1 MLLKEKIKKYASEK
15 ALEIDGFVVDVNI
28 SANNVITIFF
38 DKNNGVLVDDC
49 LVISKYIQEKFDKDV
64 EDYELTVCS
73 PGLTNPLKV
82 KEQYIKN
89 IGKEVSV
96 KTNDG
101 KRKTG
106 ILKNFETDLVLEV
119 QKKKKGSRKDYVIE
133 DIAIPYEEIKETKL
147 KINFK

>member
-1 MLLKEKIKKYASEK
+1 MLLKEEIKKYASEK
-15 ALEIDGFVVDVNI
+15 ALEINGFVVDVNI

-82 KEQYIKN
+82 KQQYIKN

-101 KRKTG
+101 KRKIG

-119 QKKKKGSRKDYVIE
+119 LKKKKGSRKDYVLE
-133 DIAIPYEEIKETKL
+133 DITIPFEEIKETKL

>member
-15 ALEIDGFVVDVNI
+15 ALEINGFVVDVNI

-119 QKKKKGSRKDYVIE
+119 QKKKKGSRKDYLLE
-133 DIAIPYEEIKETKL
+133 YIAIPFEEIKETKL

>member
-1 MLLKEKIKKYASEK
+1 MLLKEEIKKYASEK

-38 DKNNGVLVDDC
+38 DKNNGVLIDDC
-49 LVISKYIQEKFDKDV
+49 LVISKYIHGKFDKDIV
-64 EDYELTVCS
+64 DYELTVCS

-82 KEQYIKN
+82 KEQYLKN

-119 QKKKKGSRKDYVIE
+119 LKKKKGSRKDYVIE
-133 DIAIPYEEIKETKL
+133 DIAIPFEEIKETKL

>member
-1 MLLKEKIKKYASEK
+1 MLLKEEIKKYASEK
-15 ALEIDGFVVDVNI
+15 ALEINGFVVDVNI
-28 SANNVITIFF
+28 STNNVITIFF

-49 LVISKYIQEKFDKDV
+49 LVISKYINEKFDKDI

-82 KEQYIKN
+82 KQQYIKN

-106 ILKNFETDLVLEV
+106 ILKKFETDLVLEV
-119 QKKKKGSRKDYVIE
+119 LKKKKGSRKDYVLE
-133 DIAIPYEEIKETKL
+133 DIAIPFEEIKETKL

>member
-1 MLLKEKIKKYASEK
+1 MLLKEEIKKYASEK
-15 ALEIDGFVVDVNI
+15 ALEINGFVVDVNI

-82 KEQYIKN
+82 KQQYIKN

-101 KRKTG
+101 KRKIG

-119 QKKKKGSRKDYVIE
+119 LKKKKGSRKDYVLE
-133 DIAIPYEEIKETKL
+133 DIAIPFEEIKETKL

>member
-1 MLLKEKIKKYASEK
+1 MLLKEEIKKYASEK
-15 ALEIDGFVVDVNI
+15 ALEINGFVVDVNI

-101 KRKTG
+101 KKKTG
-106 ILKNFETDLVLEV
+106 ILKKFETDLVLEV
-119 QKKKKGSRKDYVIE
+119 QKKKKGSRKDYLLE
-133 DIAIPYEEIKETKL
+133 DIAIPFEEIKETKL

>member
-1 MLLKEKIKKYASEK
+1 MLLKEEIKKYASEK
-15 ALEIDGFVVDVNI
+15 ALEINGFVVDVNI
-28 SANNVITIFF
+28 STNNVITIFF

-82 KEQYIKN
+82 KQQYIKN

-106 ILKNFETDLVLEV
+106 ILKKFETDLVLEV
-119 QKKKKGSRKDYVIE
+119 LKKKKGSRKDYVLE
-133 DIAIPYEEIKETKL
+133 DIAIPFEEIKETKL

>member
-1 MLLKEKIKKYASEK
+1 MLLKEEIKKYASEK
-15 ALEIDGFVVDVNI
+15 ALEINGFVVDVNI

-82 KEQYIKN
+82 TEQYIKN

-119 QKKKKGSRKDYVIE
+119 QKKKKGSRKDYLLE
-133 DIAIPYEEIKETKL
+133 DIAIPFEEIKETKL

>member
-1 MLLKEKIKKYASEK
+1 MLLKEEIKKYASEK
-15 ALEIDGFVVDVNI
+15 ALEINGFVVDVNI

-49 LVISKYIQEKFDKDV
+49 LVISKYIQEKFDKDI

-119 QKKKKGSRKDYVIE
+119 QKKKKGSRKDYLLE
-133 DIAIPYEEIKETKL
+133 DIAIPFEEIKETKL

>member
-1 MLLKEKIKKYASEK
+1 MLLKEQIKKYASEK
-15 ALEIDGFVVDVNI
+15 ALEINGFVVDVNI
-28 SANNVITIFF
+28 STNNVITIFF

-49 LVISKYIQEKFDKDV
+49 LVISKYINEKFDKDI

-82 KEQYIKN
+82 KQQYIKN

-106 ILKNFETDLVLEV
+106 ILKKFETDLVLEV
-119 QKKKKGSRKDYVIE
+119 LKKKKGSRKDYVLE
-133 DIAIPYEEIKETKL
+133 DIAIPFEEIKETKL

>member
-1 MLLKEKIKKYASEK
+1 M
-15 ALEIDGFVVDVNI
+15 G
-28 SANNVITIFF
+28 T
-38 DKNNGVLVDDC
+38 
-49 LVISKYIQEKFDKDV
+49 
-64 EDYELTVCS
+64 TVCS

-82 KEQYIKN
+82 KQQYIKN

-106 ILKNFETDLVLEV
+106 ILKKFETDLVLEV
-119 QKKKKGSRKDYVIE
+119 LKKKKGSRKDYVLE
-133 DIAIPYEEIKETKL
+133 DIAIPFEEIKETKL

>member
-1 MLLKEKIKKYASEK
+1 MLLKEEIKKYASEK
-15 ALEIDGFVVDVNI
+15 ALDIDGFVVDVNI

-49 LVISKYIQEKFDKDV
+49 LVISKYIQEKFDKDI

-82 KEQYIKN
+82 KEQYLKN

-119 QKKKKGSRKDYVIE
+119 LKKKKGSRKDYVIE
-133 DIAIPYEEIKETKL
+133 DIAIPFEEIKETKL

>member
-15 ALEIDGFVVDVNI
+15 ALEINGFVVDVNI

-119 QKKKKGSRKDYVIE
+119 LKKKKGSRKDYVIE

>member
-1 MLLKEKIKKYASEK
+1 MLLKEEIKKYASEK

-38 DKNNGVLVDDC
+38 DKNNGVLIDDC
-49 LVISKYIQEKFDKDV
+49 LVISKYIQQKFDKDI

-82 KEQYIKN
+82 KEQYLKN

-119 QKKKKGSRKDYVIE
+119 LKKKKGSRKDYVIK
-133 DIAIPYEEIKETKL
+133 DIAIPFEEIKETKL

>member
-1 MLLKEKIKKYASEK
+1 MLLKEEIKKYASEK
-15 ALEIDGFVVDVNI
+15 ALEINGFVVDVNI
-28 SANNVITIFF
+28 STNNIITIFF

-49 LVISKYIQEKFDKDV
+49 LVISKYINEKFDKDI

-82 KEQYIKN
+82 KQQYIKN

-106 ILKNFETDLVLEV
+106 ILKKFETDLVLEV
-119 QKKKKGSRKDYVIE
+119 LKKKKGSRKDYVLE
-133 DIAIPYEEIKETKL
+133 DIAIPFEEIKETKL

>member
-1 MLLKEKIKKYASEK
+1 MLLKEEIKKYASEK
-15 ALEIDGFVVDVNI
+15 ALEINGFIVDVNI

-49 LVISKYIQEKFDKDV
+49 LVISKYIQQKFDKDV

-82 KEQYIKN
+82 KEQYLKN

-119 QKKKKGSRKDYVIE
+119 QKKKKGSRKDYLLE
-133 DIAIPYEEIKETKL
+133 DIAIPFEEIKETKL

>member
-1 MLLKEKIKKYASEK
+1 MLLKEEIKKYASEK
-15 ALEIDGFVVDVNI
+15 ALEINGFVVDVNI
-28 SANNVITIFF
+28 STNNVITIFF

-49 LVISKYIQEKFDKDV
+49 LVISKYINEKFDKDI

-82 KEQYIKN
+82 KQQYIKN

-101 KRKTG
+101 KRKIG

-119 QKKKKGSRKDYVIE
+119 LKKKKGSRKDYVLE
-133 DIAIPYEEIKETKL
+133 DITIPFEEIKETKL

>member
-1 MLLKEKIKKYASEK
+1 MLLKEEIKKYASEK
-15 ALEIDGFVVDVNI
+15 ALEINGFVVDVNI

-82 KEQYIKN
+82 KQQYIKN

-101 KRKTG
+101 KRKIG
-106 ILKNFETDLVLEV
+106 ILKKFETDLVLEV
-119 QKKKKGSRKDYVIE
+119 LKKKKGSRKDYVLE
-133 DIAIPYEEIKETKL
+133 DIAIPFEEIKETKL

>member
-1 MLLKEKIKKYASEK
+1 MLLKEEIKKYASEK
-15 ALEIDGFVVDVNI
+15 ALEINGFVVDVNI

-49 LVISKYIQEKFDKDV
+49 LVISKYIQQKFDKDV

-119 QKKKKGSRKDYVIE
+119 QKKKKGSRKDYLLE
-133 DIAIPYEEIKETKL
+133 DIVIPFEEIKETKL

>member
-1 MLLKEKIKKYASEK
+1 MLLKEEIKKHASEK
-15 ALEIDGFVVDVNI
+15 ALEINGFVVDVNI

-38 DKNNGVLVDDC
+38 DKKNGVLVDDC

-119 QKKKKGSRKDYVIE
+119 QKKKKGSRKDYLLE
-133 DIAIPYEEIKETKL
+133 DIAIPFEEIKETKL

>member
-1 MLLKEKIKKYASEK
+1 MLLKEEIKKYASEK
-15 ALEIDGFVVDVNI
+15 ALEINGFVVDVNI

-82 KEQYIKN
+82 KQQYIKN

-101 KRKTG
+101 KRKIG
-106 ILKNFETDLVLEV
+106 ILKKFETDLVLEV
-119 QKKKKGSRKDYVIE
+119 LKKKKGSRKDYVLE
-133 DIAIPYEEIKETKL
+133 DITIPFEEIKETKL

>member
-1 MLLKEKIKKYASEK
+1 MLLKEEIKKYASEK
-15 ALEIDGFVVDVNI
+15 ALEINGFVVDVNI

-49 LVISKYIQEKFDKDV
+49 LVISKYIQEKFDKDI

-82 KEQYIKN
+82 KEQYLKN

-119 QKKKKGSRKDYVIE
+119 QKKKKGSRKDYLLE
-133 DIAIPYEEIKETKL
+133 DIAIPFEEIKETKL

>member
-1 MLLKEKIKKYASEK
+1 MLLKEEIKKHASEK
-15 ALEIDGFVVDVNI
+15 ALEINGFVVDVNI

-49 LVISKYIQEKFDKDV
+49 LVISKYIQQKFDKDV

-101 KRKTG
+101 KKKTG

-119 QKKKKGSRKDYVIE
+119 QKKKKGSRKDYLLE
-133 DIAIPYEEIKETKL
+133 DIAIPFEEIKETKL

>member
-1 MLLKEKIKKYASEK
+1 MLLKEEIKKYASEK
-15 ALEIDGFVVDVNI
+15 ALEINGFVVDVNI
-28 SANNVITIFF
+28 STNNVITIFF

-49 LVISKYIQEKFDKDV
+49 LVISKYINEKFDKDI

-82 KEQYIKN
+82 KQQYIKN

-101 KRKTG
+101 KKKTG
-106 ILKNFETDLVLEV
+106 ILKKFETDLVLEV
-119 QKKKKGSRKDYVIE
+119 LKKKKGSRKDYVLE
-133 DIAIPYEEIKETKL
+133 DIAIPFEEIKETKL

>member
-1 MLLKEKIKKYASEK
+1 MLLKEEIKKYASEK
-15 ALEIDGFVVDVNI
+15 ALEINGFVVDVNI
-28 SANNVITIFF
+28 STNNVITIFF

-49 LVISKYIQEKFDKDV
+49 LVISKYINEKFDKDI

-82 KEQYIKN
+82 KQQYIKN

-106 ILKNFETDLVLEV
+106 ILKKFETDLVLEV
-119 QKKKKGSRKDYVIE
+119 LKKKKGSRKDYVLE
-133 DIAIPYEEIKETKL
+133 DITIPFEEIKETKL

>member
-1 MLLKEKIKKYASEK
+1 MILKEEIKKYASEK

-38 DKNNGVLVDDC
+38 DKNKGVLVDDC
-49 LVISKYIQEKFDKDV
+49 LVISKYIQEKFDKDI

-82 KEQYIKN
+82 KEQYLKN

-119 QKKKKGSRKDYVIE
+119 LKKKKGSRKDYVIE

>member
-1 MLLKEKIKKYASEK
+1 MLLKEEIKKYASEK
-15 ALEIDGFVVDVNI
+15 ALEINGFVVDVNI
-28 SANNVITIFF
+28 STNNIITIFF

-49 LVISKYIQEKFDKDV
+49 LVISKYINEKFDKDI

-82 KEQYIKN
+82 KQQYIKN

-106 ILKNFETDLVLEV
+106 ILKKFETDLVLEV
-119 QKKKKGSRKDYVIE
+119 LKKKKGSRKDYVLE
-133 DIAIPYEEIKETKL
+133 DITIPFEEIKETKL

>member
-1 MLLKEKIKKYASEK
+1 MLLKEEIKRYASEK
-15 ALEIDGFVVDVNI
+15 ALEINGFVVDVNI
-28 SANNVITIFF
+28 NANNVITIYF

-49 LVISKYIQEKFDKDV
+49 LIISKYINEKFDKDID
-64 EDYELTVCS
+64 DYELTVCS

-82 KEQYIKN
+82 KQQYIKN

-96 KTNDG
+96 KTIDG

-106 ILKNFETDLVLEV
+106 ILKKYETDLVLEV
-119 QKKKKGSRKDYVIE
+119 LKKKKGSRKDYVLE
-133 DIAIPYEEIKETKL
+133 DITIPLEEIKETKL

>member
-1 MLLKEKIKKYASEK
+1 MLLKEEIKKYASEK
-15 ALEIDGFVVDVNI
+15 ALEINGFVVDVNI

-82 KEQYIKN
+82 KQQYIKN

-106 ILKNFETDLVLEV
+106 ILKKFETDLVLEV
-119 QKKKKGSRKDYVIE
+119 LKKKKGSRKDYVLE
-133 DIAIPYEEIKETKL
+133 DIAIPFEEIKETKL

>member
-1 MLLKEKIKKYASEK
+1 MLLKEEIKKYASEK
-15 ALEIDGFVVDVNI
+15 ALEINGFVVDVNI

-82 KEQYIKN
+82 KQQYIKN

-101 KRKTG
+101 KRKIG
-106 ILKNFETDLVLEV
+106 ILKNFETDSVLEV
-119 QKKKKGSRKDYVIE
+119 LKKKKGSRKDYVLE
-133 DIAIPYEEIKETKL
+133 DITIPFEEIKETKL

>member
-1 MLLKEKIKKYASEK
+1 MLLKQEIKKYASEK
-15 ALEIDGFVVDVNI
+15 ALEINGFVVDVNI
-28 SANNVITIFF
+28 STNNVITIFF

-49 LVISKYIQEKFDKDV
+49 LVISKYINEKFDKDI

-82 KEQYIKN
+82 KQQYIKN

-106 ILKNFETDLVLEV
+106 ILKKFETDLVLEV
-119 QKKKKGSRKDYVIE
+119 LKKKKGSRKDYVSE
-133 DIAIPYEEIKETKL
+133 DIAIPFEEIKETKL